1 MLPMSNLPEAARR
14 AMAQIG
20 PVWGSDIQK
29 HRDMVIAAYAP
40 LLAQSPKDGC
50 SAIRDI
56 AYGAHPRQVLDVFKP
71 DVARGVKGAKGAP
84 VVIFVHG
91 GAFVRGDRNVDAE
104 IYSNTLWWFARKG
117 VIGINMEYRLAP
129 EAMYPGGA
137 EDVGA
142 AVAWAR
148 AHAAEYGGDPDKIF
162 LIGHSAGGTHAA
174 GYAFDPAIRPAAG
187 HGLAGLILI
196 SARVRADVEAE
207 NPNAFAVKAYFGE
220 DASLYERRSPVTH
233 AAGSK
238 LPTFI
243 VIAEFENPLLD
254 VYGAELLHR
263 MSVAA
268 RRAPRF
274 MRLTRH
280 NHTSIVAHFN
290 TGEDLLGNEILDFI
304 ATGR

>member
-104 IYSNTLWWFARKG
+104 IYSNTLWWFARKPRGLGEVSGAFLVGYG
-117 VIGINMEYRLAP
+117 VFRFATEYFR
-129 EAMYPGGA
+129 E
-137 EDVGA
+137 
-142 AVAWAR
+142 
-148 AHAAEYGGDPDKIF
+148 PDDY
-162 LIGHSAGGTHAA
+162 LGT
-174 GYAFDPAIRPAAG
+174 
-187 HGLAGLILI
+187 L
-196 SARVRADVEAE
+196 
-207 NPNAFAVKAYFGE
+207 
-220 DASLYERRSPVTH
+220 
-233 AAGSK
+233 
-238 LPTFI
+238 
-243 VIAEFENPLLD
+243 LLD
-254 VYGAELLHR
+254 LSMGQWLCVPMVLSGVLLWAWGHR
-263 MSVAA
+263 
-268 RRAPRF
+268 RRERV
-274 MRLTRH
+274 
-280 NHTSIVAHFN
+280 S
-290 TGEDLLGNEILDFI
+290 
-304 ATGR
+304 

>member
-50 SAIRDI
+50 NAIRDI

-71 DVARGVKGAKGAP
+71 DVARDVKGAKGAP

>member
-1 MLPMSNLPEAARR
+1 MLPMSNLPESARK
-14 AMAQIG
+14 AMAEIG

-40 LLAQSPKDGC
+40 LLAKSPKGGC

>member
-71 DVARGVKGAKGAP
+71 DVAKGAP

>member
-56 AYGAHPRQVLDVFKP
+56 AFGAHPRQVLDVFKP